1 MSSDSLPAQSQSD
14 RFGSIRTIKIL
25 GIWRTAPFESPS
37 PEGVLH
43 RSVRRVPFDEG
54 EIQTLGHAIE
64 IAEDLVSNHYKI
76 STSEWKRYRYDIQSL
91 SGLTNEEITDR
102 AFAQIRRYLRCPDQK
117 LTGGNPADFFKICLQ
132 DHMIR
137 QATVRDAQIG
147 LLPLAVYIVIHELIH
162 VIRFAK
168 FIQRFETSPAEQ
180 EAEEI
185 RVHDL
190 TFMLLRNCRITGI
203 QEVLAAFKDCR
214 TMETFLGATEA
225 ASELRG

>member
-1 MSSDSLPAQSQSD
+1 MKLSQIQTDALGPIEPGEPSAKWFSASSAGTP
-14 RFGSIRTIKIL
+14 GS
-25 GIWRTAPFESPS
+25 
-37 PEGVLH
+37 EGVIKPPNE
-43 RSVRRVPFDEG
+43 RVPFDG
-54 EIQTLGHAIE
+54 REIPILEHAIE

-91 SGLTNEEITDR
+91 SALMNEEVTDM
-102 AFAQIRRYLRCPDQK
+102 AFAQIRRYLRCPDQR
-117 LTGGNPADFFKICLQ
+117 LRGGNPADFFKICLQ

-137 QATVRDAQIG
+137 QATQRDVQIG

-168 FIQRFETSPAEQ
+168 FIQRFETSRAEQ
-180 EAEEI
+180 EAEEV

-190 TFMLLRNCRITGI
+190 TFVLLRSCRVAGI

-214 TMETFLGATEA
+214 TMETFFGVPEGA
-225 ASELRG
+225 SG